1 MLVAPINADGDLCF
15 LGGGWQTMNSRQRLE
30 TNLDNLADQFINYLV
45 VEKGLAENTV
55 AAYSADLALYVDFLK
70 SQQLVN
76 VGDSDTAL
84 VLKHLIALRDS
95 GLGPRSRARHLVTIR
110 GFYRFLVQEGILEIN
125 PAKMVDLPKTGRKLP
140 AILKVEQV
148 VQLLNT
154 PDSTTPKGL
163 RDGAML
169 ELLYAAGLRV
179 SELVRMVMT
188 DVNLEACF
196 VRVFGK
202 GSKERVVPIGQ
213 AAQSRLDLYI
223 VSARPTLLK
232 GTPSPYL
239 FVSRL
244 GQPMT
249 RQGFWKILKQ
259 TALKGGIAENITPH
273 TLRHSFA
280 SHLLERGADL
290 RSVQVMLGHVD
301 ISTTQ
306 IYTHVAPER
315 LKAVHTQ
322 YHPRG

>member
-1 MLVAPINADGDLCF
+1 
-15 LGGGWQTMNSRQRLE
+15 MNSRRRLE
-30 TNLDNLADQFINYLV
+30 TNPDNLADQFINYLV
-45 VEKGLAENTV
+45 VEKGLADNTV
-55 AAYSADLALYVDFLK
+55 AAYSADLAVYLGFLK
-70 SQQLVN
+70 SETVTN
-76 VGDSDTAL
+76 IRDSDTAV
-84 VLKHLIALRDS
+84 VLKHLIALRNS

-110 GFYRFLVQEGILEIN
+110 GFYRFLVQEGILENN

-148 VQLLNT
+148 VRLLNT
-154 PDSTTPKGL
+154 PDPSTPKGL

-179 SELVRMVMT
+179 SELVQMVVT
-188 DVNLEACF
+188 DLNLEACF
-196 VRVFGK
+196 VRVLGK
-202 GSKERVVPIGQ
+202 GSKERVVPIGRN
-213 AAQSRLDLYI
+213 AQSRLGLYI
-223 VSARPTLLK
+223 ASARPILSK
-232 GTPSPYL
+232 GTPSAYL
-239 FVSRL
+239 FVGRR

-249 RQGFWKILKQ
+249 RQGFWKILKLN
-259 TALKGGIAENITPH
+259 ALKSGISENITPH